1 MKYTVTLNDSISFQ
15 PSSEVEEILQ
25 NVRTILLTR
34 LGSVPLDRDFGL
46 SWEHIDKPVHIAQA
60 LTRAE
65 IIEAIEKEEPRAVIE
80 SVEFEETA
88 EDAMEGLSR
97 PRVIVSIGEDNE

>member
-1 MKYTVTLNDSISFQ
+1 MKYTLSLSLSISFH

-25 NVRTILLTR
+25 NVRTIILTR
-34 LGSVPLDRDFGL
+34 RGSVPLDRDFGL

-80 SVEFEETA
+80 SVEFEENA
-88 EDAMEGLSR
+88 EDAAEGLSR
-97 PRVIVSIGEDNE
+97 PRIIVSIGEENE